1 MADGGFIGAL
11 EFFGE
16 SHFTQTSAV
25 NGATDGMLAGWT
37 IKQLNDLVRDSGV
50 LGNKL
55 LQTLGEYSMQLS
67 NMSNTAGKG
76 GAAAARR
83 RVSMHDTVTL
93 SAAASKAAAAAAE
106 AAGGEPVKRDAKMET
121 FYLQKL
127 KKQEMATKVRHRTR
141 LGHTSPQA
149 HCLTQASHASPHASP
164 SLSAGGDGGGR
175 CRG

>member
-1 MADGGFIGAL
+1 M
-11 EFFGE
+11 
-16 SHFTQTSAV
+16 
-25 NGATDGMLAGWT
+25 
-37 IKQLNDLVRDSGV
+37 RDSGV

-106 AAGGEPVKRDAKMET
+106 AAGVEAMAMAAAVEAMAAERAQARLKRSVHLREEASRH
-121 FYLQKL
+121 
-127 KKQEMATKVRHRTR
+127 VRDDT
-141 LGHTSPQA
+141 G
-149 HCLTQASHASPHASP
+149 
-164 SLSAGGDGGGR
+164 
-175 CRG
+175 